1 MVRVRPT
8 YTPEFRAE
16 AVELLRRSERS
27 CQQLARDL
35 GISQLTLKGWYNREE
50 MAKTPKKRD
59 KVSLAK
65 SPRTL
70 RDETAEERANRLER
84 EILAL
89 RKENDSLRMDRE
101 ILKKAAANST
111 GQCNFYR
118 ERFRWSHV
126 AESLTRSH
134 VHFTRHS
141 VEVTLGVPREVG
153 APREVLAKEAV
164 RVFVRATLPRAAGI
178 TEINLRVRGDRK
190 ALVSSEF
197 GSTIPRERGHY
208 PVGQMLHLAH
218 DGVHDSGGVLALHLD
233 QHQEARAPLD

>member
-1 MVRVRPT
+1 MAKRKRRSFNK
-8 YTPEFRAE
+8 EFKAE
-16 AVELLRRSERS
+16 AVGLCKLGDRRVG
-27 CQQLARDL
+27 QVARDL
-35 GISQLTLKGWYNREE
+35 DLTETALRAWVRQSDGDAGKEPPEALTSVEREE
-50 MAKTPKKRD
+50 LTRLRRENKR
-59 KVSLAK
+59 LQME
-65 SPRTL
+65 
-70 RDETAEERANRLER
+70 RD
-84 EILAL
+84 
-89 RKENDSLRMDRE
+89 
-101 ILKKAAANST
+101 ILKAAAANST